1 MSYAVANLDQIEELS
16 DGRCPWRPVRHH
28 LGIRGFGVNAW
39 TAAATGDRL
48 INEHDEADGPD
59 EELYVVLSGRASFEV
74 DGERIDA
81 PAGTLVFVQPEAKRT
96 AFAEEPGTSMLAYGG
111 RRGAAYE
118 PVGWELW
125 APDLSPLY
133 QAGKYAEAA
142 ELGRKLADAN
152 PDYPLLRYNVACCE
166 AKAGQTEKALASL
179 RSAVQASERAR
190 EYAKGDSD
198 FDSLRERAEFKEL
211 IGEG

>member
-1 MSYAVANLDQIEELS
+1 MSYAAAHLDEIEEVD

-28 LGIRGFGVNAW
+28 LGIRAFGVNAW
-39 TAAATGDRL
+39 TAAAAGDRL

-59 EELYVVLSGRASFEV
+59 EELYLVLSGHASFEV

-96 AFAEEPGTSMLAYGG
+96 AFAEETGTRLLALGG
-111 RRGAAYE
+111 RKGGVYE

-125 APDLSPLY
+125 APMNPLY

-142 ELGRKLADAN
+142 DRGRAVADSH
-152 PDYPLLRYNVACCE
+152 PEYPLLSYNVACCE
-166 AKAGQTEKALASL
+166 ALAGRTADALASL
-179 RSAVQASERAR
+179 RKAFGASERTR
-190 EYAKGDSD
+190 EFAKGDTD
-198 FDSLRERAEFKEL
+198 LDSLRDEPAFKEL
-211 IGEG
+211 MGEV

>member
-1 MSYAVANLDQIEELS
+1 MSYAVAHLDQIDEIS

-59 EELYVVLSGRASFEV
+59 EELYLVLSGRASFEV
-74 DGERIDA
+74 DGEQIDA

-96 AFAEEPGTSMLAYGG
+96 AFAEEAGTSMLAYGG
-111 RRGAAYE
+111 RRGSAYE

-125 APDLSPLY
+125 ARELSPLY

-142 ELGRKLADAN
+142 ALGRRLADAN

-166 AKAGQTEKALASL
+166 AKAGQTEEALASL
-179 RSAVQASERAR
+179 RSAVQVSQRAR